1 MIFPRR
7 IPGAN
12 AFAAALL
19 LFALFHPTPA
29 KAIGGPR
36 PITVSAEGEV
46 RRPGSYT
53 LPHDATLST
62 LIGAAGGST
71 DNADLAA
78 ATVVRENGARIPAPL
93 SHPRLLKGSPA
104 DLPLTDGDTLRI
116 PARTPGAPAGRA
128 SSRAGDEPFT
138 GPNNFGVTGLFETPT
153 ARMMAENRYRLGATQ
168 VHPYRYYFGTVGLFD
183 RLEVN
188 GRVTEVIGVKA
199 FTNSAGSSY
208 GNTKDK
214 AVDAK
219 LRFLK
224 EGKFLPA
231 VAIAISDPHG
241 TRIYS
246 SQAIVAS
253 KEIFP
258 FDFSLGFGNGRLGKR
273 PLPAQGEGFKIELFT
288 DPRTWAREALP
299 FGGIQYAATPWLSLL
314 AEYSPIR
321 YQRQTTDP
329 AQKKYFPAAVRSPLN
344 LGARVKP
351 LTWLEIDASWQRGN
365 EIGVTASVAFDI
377 GRPLVPIHDPPYLES
392 VEASRAPLQDR
403 IAFALADSGFS
414 DIAVSG
420 DGFTLRVDAQ
430 NDRYFFAPR
439 AVEVL
444 LATIAPFVPPNVEYV
459 RVQLKEN
466 GIPVAEAAVSASALS
481 GAGSDFFPN
490 DRIRAAAGFRS
501 GNFDAP
507 IRPSTHLRRFDY
519 SLKPS
524 FEAFLNDPSGYFK
537 YRVGIAGSLSTFPW
551 RGGTAL
557 LGVEGYPVNN
567 ISTSNAPLSIPIRS
581 DTARYKKE
589 KASLGR
595 LLFDQVFATRE
606 PVYFRAAAGML
617 ETMFGG
623 VDAETALPLWNGRIL
638 AGASGGVVRKRAP
651 DDPFR
656 FQGNDS
662 FHTALLQGRLNV
674 PEIDAAIDV
683 KWGRFLAGDRGVRV
697 AVSKFVRGV
706 TLTTWYSATGTGMF
720 TDPFNRG
727 YHDKGISVEIPIRLF
742 TGHDS
747 KTAYRYSLSPWTR
760 DVAQDIDRYLP
771 LFDRIGRNAGVLL
784 DRDQGSTYLWA
795 R

>member
-1 MIFPRR
+1 MKFPRR
-7 IPGAN
+7 IPAAN
-12 AFAAALL
+12 AFVAAFL
-19 LFALFHPTPA
+19 LFALFLPTPA
-29 KAIGGPR
+29 GAIGGPR
-36 PITVSAEGEV
+36 PVTVTVEGEV
-46 RRPGSYT
+46 LRPGIYT
-53 LPHDATLST
+53 LPFDATLST
-62 LIGAAGGST
+62 LIVAAGGYT

-78 ATVVRENGARIPAPL
+78 ATLTRESATTVAAPL

-104 DLPLTDGDTLRI
+104 DLPLADGDTLRI
-116 PARTPGAPAGRA
+116 PARTPGSPARTRARPAGA
-128 SSRAGDEPFT
+128 EPFT
-138 GPNNFGVTGLFETPT
+138 GPNNFGVTGLLETPT
-153 ARMMAENRYRLGATQ
+153 ARMMPENRYRLGATH
-168 VHPYRYYFGTVGLFD
+168 VYPYRYYFGAVGLFD
-183 RLEVN
+183 RVEVN

-199 FTNSAGSSY
+199 FTDLPGSSY
-208 GNTKDK
+208 GDTKDK

-219 LRFLK
+219 FLLLK
-224 EGKFLPA
+224 EGTFLPA
-231 VAIAISDPHG
+231 VAVAISDPHG
-241 TRIYS
+241 TRLYG

-253 KEIFP
+253 KRFLP
-258 FDFSLGFGNGRLGKR
+258 FDLSLGFGNGRLGRR
-273 PLPAQGEGFKIELFT
+273 PLPAQGEGFKIELIT
-288 DPRTWAREALP
+288 DPRKWAREALP
-299 FGGIQYAATPWLSLL
+299 FGGIQYAAAPWLSLL

-321 YQRQTTDP
+321 YERQTADP
-329 AQKKYFPAAVRSPLN
+329 AQAKYFPAAVRSPFN
-344 LGARVKP
+344 FGARVKP
-351 LTWLEIDASWQRGN
+351 LKWLEIDASWQRGN

-377 GRPLVPIHDPPYLES
+377 GRPLVPIHDPPYLETA
-392 VEASRAPLQDR
+392 EASRAPLEDR
-403 IAFALADSGFS
+403 IAAALADAGFS

-420 DGFTLRVDAQ
+420 DGFTLRIDAQ

-439 AVEVL
+439 AVEAL
-444 LATIAPFVPPNVEYV
+444 LATAAPFVPPNVEYV
-459 RVQLKEN
+459 RVLLKDN

-481 GAGSDFFPN
+481 GSGGGIFPT

-501 GNFDAP
+501 ANFDAP
-507 IRPSTHLRRFDY
+507 LRPTTHRRRFDF

-524 FEAFLNDPSGYFK
+524 FEAFLNDPSGFFK
-537 YRVGIAGSLSTFPW
+537 YRVGLAGSLSAFPW

-581 DTARYKKE
+581 DTAKYKKE
-589 KASLGR
+589 KAALGR

-638 AGASGGVVRKRAP
+638 AGASGSVVRKRAP
-651 DDPFR
+651 NDPFR
-656 FQGNDS
+656 FLGSDN
-662 FHTALLQGRLNV
+662 FRTALLQGRLNV

-697 AVSKFVRGV
+697 AASKFVRGV
-706 TLTTWYSATGTGMF
+706 TLSAWYSDTGTGMF

-742 TGHDS
+742 TGRDS

-784 DRDQGSTYLWA
+784 DRDQGTMYRGS